1 MILRKDK
8 LTVKIYT
15 TTREMSIDAA
25 RDVSN
30 QIKELLN
37 QNEYINMIFAAAPS
51 QSDFLKE
58 LVKYKEIEWERINA
72 FHLDEY
78 INLHEDAP
86 QRFGNFLKKE
96 IFDLLPF
103 RKIYYLDGNKSTEE
117 ECKRYA
123 DLLKKYPPNIVCLG
137 IGENGHIAFN
147 DPHVAQ
153 FDDEEMVKVVVLDE
167 MCRQQ
172 QVNDKC
178 FNKIEDVPKEALT
191 LTIPTLLLAQ
201 YLFCI
206 VPFKTK
212 AQAVYN
218 TINGEI
224 SEVYPASV
232 LRIKENTILYL
243 DKESSSL
250 LNVQ

>member
-1 MILRKDK
+1 MILKKDK

-15 TTREMSIDAA
+15 TTKEMSVNAA
-25 RDVSN
+25 RDVSD
-30 QIKELLN
+30 QIKELLKEK
-37 QNEYINMIFAAAPS
+37 EYINMIFAAAPS
-51 QSDFLKE
+51 QSEFLKE
-58 LVKYKEIEWERINA
+58 LTSHKEIDWSRINA

-78 INLHEDAP
+78 INLSEDAP

-96 IFDLLPF
+96 IFGLLPF
-103 RKIYYLDGNKSTEE
+103 RKIYYLDGNKPIDE

-147 DPHVAQ
+147 DPHVAR

-178 FNKIEDVPKEALT
+178 FDKLDDVPTEALT

-206 VPFKTK
+206 VPFRTK
-212 AQAVYN
+212 AQAVFN
-218 TINGEI
+218 TINGKI
-224 SEVYPASV
+224 SEVCPASA
-232 LRIKENTILYL
+232 LRTKDNAVLYL
-243 DKESSSL
+243 DRDSSAL
-250 LNVQ
+250 LNY

>member
-1 MILRKDK
+1 MNLKKDK

-15 TTREMSIDAA
+15 TTKEMSVDAA
-25 RDVSN
+25 KDVSN
-30 QIKELLN
+30 QIKELLAK
-37 QNEYINMIFAAAPS
+37 NEYINMIFAAAPS

-58 LVKYKEIEWERINA
+58 LVKYKEIDWGRINA

-78 INLHEDAP
+78 INLSEDAP
-86 QRFGNFLKKE
+86 QRFGNFLRKE
-96 IFDLLPF
+96 IFELLPF
-103 RKIYYLDGNKSTEE
+103 RKVYYLDGNKPTDE
-117 ECKRYA
+117 ECKRYT
-123 DLLKKYPPNIVCLG
+123 DLLTEFPPHIVCLG

-147 DPHVAQ
+147 DPHVAN
-153 FDDEEMVKVVVLDE
+153 FNDTEMVKVVVLDE

-178 FNKIEDVPKEALT
+178 FGKIEDVPKEALT
-191 LTIPTLLLAQ
+191 LTIPALLLAQ

-212 AQAVYN
+212 AQAVNN

-224 SEVYPASV
+224 SEACPASA
-232 LRIKENTILYL
+232 LRMKDNTILYL
-243 DKESSSL
+243 DKDSSSL
-250 LNVQ
+250 LNV

>member
-1 MILRKDK
+1 MILKKDK

-15 TTREMSIDAA
+15 TTKEMSVNAA

-30 QIKELLN
+30 QIKELLSR
-37 QNEYINMIFAAAPS
+37 NEYINMIFAAAPS
-51 QSDFLKE
+51 QSEFLKE
-58 LVKYKEIEWERINA
+58 LVTYKEIEWERINA

-78 INLHEDAP
+78 INLSENAP
-86 QRFGNFLKKE
+86 QRFGNFLRKE
-96 IFDLLPF
+96 IFGLLPF
-103 RKIYYLDGNKSTEE
+103 RKVYYLDGNRPTDE

-123 DLLKKYPPNIVCLG
+123 DLLKKYSPHIVCLG

-147 DPHVAQ
+147 DPHVAR
-153 FDDEEMVKVVVLDE
+153 FDDDEMVKVVVLDE

-178 FNKIEDVPKEALT
+178 FDKIEDVPTEALT

-224 SEVYPASV
+224 SEACPASA
-232 LRIKENTILYL
+232 LRTKDNTVLYL
-243 DKESSSL
+243 DNESSFL
-250 LNVQ
+250 LKV